1 MSPDSDQDPS
11 RETSRL
17 LSELDQAIDRSS
29 VMREIIGR
37 YDRLRSIESITGPS
51 RLTRIMRSEIRAMES
66 RLQKTG
72 SKRASEPDSAAI
84 PG

>member
-1 MSPDSDQDPS
+1 MSTDSCTDPS

-29 VMREIIGR
+29 VMRDIIGR
-37 YDRLRSIESITGPS
+37 YERLRSIENITGPS

-66 RLQKTG
+66 QLRQVA
-72 SKRASEPDSAAI
+72 SKRLLQSDNAAT
-84 PG
+84 PS